1 MMREGFI
8 PLFFLVSI
16 LPYLKLYTWSSGV
29 RTVFR
34 FIINVLLVGTICVST
49 PLLSAENT
57 GYRLKPGDQLEIS
70 VWKETDLQRQLLVLP
85 DGSIS
90 FPLVGIVGVAD
101 RTPAELQ
108 QIITAKLKD
117 YIPDAVVTV
126 LVTAVT
132 GNRVYLIGK
141 VNNPGEYVVS
151 SPIDILQ
158 ALSLADGLAK
168 FADEAGIK
176 VFRRE
181 NGVQKAIPFNYSDVV
196 KGRALETNIVLQ
208 SGDLVVVP

>member
-1 MMREGFI
+1 M
-8 PLFFLVSI
+8 
-16 LPYLKLYTWSSGV
+16 

>member
-1 MMREGFI
+1 M
-8 PLFFLVSI
+8 
-16 LPYLKLYTWSSGV
+16 

-34 FIINVLLVGTICVST
+34 VIINLFLLGAVFVST
-49 PLLSAENT
+49 PLLSAENI
-57 GYRLKPGDQLEIS
+57 GYQLKPGDQLEIS
-70 VWKETDLQRQLLVLP
+70 VWKEADLQRQVLVLP

-90 FPLVGIVGVAD
+90 FPLVGIVDVAGK
-101 RTPAELQ
+101 TPAELRQ
-108 QIITAKLKD
+108 TITEELTD

-168 FADEAGIK
+168 FADEKGIK

-181 NGVQKAIPFNYSDVV
+181 GGIQKAIPFNYSEVV
-196 KGRALETNIVLQ
+196 NGRSLETNFVLQ